1 MQGIAASV
9 GTVLIQAQKLMSST
23 ASRVG
28 EKIPTFAQS
37 LAFVKSAA
45 RSVNSN
51 VATVGH
57 GVAQAFDSMRSSF
70 VEFSSKV
77 EAFATSLVSAK
88 SDGESLPRGKEWKR
102 QSSREELF
110 HRVKDNPELI
120 ELRRDLSAEDV
131 RAFSHWQKISPDA
144 FS

>member
-1 MQGIAASV
+1 
-9 GTVLIQAQKLMSST
+9 MSSI

-28 EKIPTFAQS
+28 EKVPTFAQS
-37 LAFVKSAA
+37 LAFVKSAT

-51 VATVGH
+51 VTTVGH
-57 GVAQAFDSMRSSF
+57 GVARAFESMRSSF
-70 VEFSSKV
+70 VEFASKV
-77 EAFATSLVSAK
+77 ESFATSLVTVK
-88 SDGESLPRGKEWKR
+88 SDDVSLPLGKEWKR

-110 HRVKDNPELI
+110 DRVKDKPQLI

-131 RAFSHWQKISPDA
+131 RAFSHWQQISVDA